1 MYSYEI
7 DNYLKE
13 RNYYL
18 NSEEVQ
24 YITDISIHTQI
35 YRISYNQE
43 FNYYEMWT
51 SDGWYFKFGCMPY
64 IKILRKE

>member
-18 NSEEVQ
+18 NSEEIIF
-24 YITDISIHTQI
+24 ITDITVNTQI
-35 YRISYNQE
+35 CRISYNQE
-43 FNYYEMWT
+43 FNFSQIWT
-51 SDGWYFKFGCMPY
+51 KDGYYFKFGCKPF
-64 IKILRKE
+64 IKTLRKE

>member
-18 NSEEVQ
+18 NSEEIIF
-24 YITDISIHTQI
+24 ITDITVNTQI
-35 YRISYNQE
+35 CNI
-43 FNYYEMWT
+43 
-51 SDGWYFKFGCMPY
+51 
-64 IKILRKE
+64 IKY